1 MVVMTTAEPK
11 AFYQPLGGGR
21 YASTELTRGPWDAG
35 SQHAGPPSALLGF
48 AVEHREGAREDMRV
62 ARIALE
68 IMRPVPL
75 ETLVATTRVTHASR
89 GVEVVEAELAVEGGP
104 VVVTGRAVR
113 VRVADGAA
121 PEVVPAQVFGDP
133 EALVETPF
141 AFRFAMGYHTAM
153 ETRFVAGAF
162 DRPGPATV
170 WFRMRYP
177 LVEGEPV
184 DPLSRVLT
192 AADSGNGVSSVLDFG
207 SYMFINPE
215 LSVHLRRYPRGEWVC
230 LDAATTIEADG
241 IGVAATDLH
250 DASGPIGRGTQSLYV
265 AARR

>member
-1 MVVMTTAEPK
+1 MTTAEPK
-11 AFYQPLGGGR
+11 AFYQSLGGGR

-35 SQHAGPPSALLGF
+35 AQHAGPPAALLGF

-75 ETLVATTRVTHASR
+75 ATLSATTRVTHASR
-89 GVEVVEAELAVEGGP
+89 GVEVVEATLSVEDGP
-104 VVVTGRAVR
+104 TVMAARAVR
-113 VRVADGAA
+113 VRVADGT
-121 PEVVPAQVFGDP
+121 VPAVPPPGSAFADP
-133 EALVETPF
+133 ETLAETPPIV
-141 AFRFAMGYHTAM
+141 FRFAVGYHTAM

-177 LVEGEPV
+177 LVEGEPI

-215 LSVHLRRYPRGEWVC
+215 FTVHLRRYPRGEWVC

-241 IGVAATDLH
+241 IGIAETDLH
-250 DASGPIGRGTQSLYV
+250 DVAGPIGRGTQSLYV